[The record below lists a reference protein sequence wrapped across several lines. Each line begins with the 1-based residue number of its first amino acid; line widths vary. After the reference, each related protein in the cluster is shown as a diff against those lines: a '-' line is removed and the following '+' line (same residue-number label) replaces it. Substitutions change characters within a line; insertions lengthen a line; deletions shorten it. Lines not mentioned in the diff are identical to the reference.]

1 MQPPI
6 HSPQMNAQLLV
17 VDDDDTVCEYFSA
30 VLSGA
35 GFEVETASSGNGA
48 LERLRS
54 RRYDVLLTDLAM
66 AGMDGLALAKAS
78 AEIHPT
84 MPVVVVTGSSELSAA
99 VEAMRAGV
107 QDFIVKPVDTDV
119 LIHQV
124 RRAARHGQLEQR
136 VAHLEG
142 ELERVAGRHG
152 MLGESGRMRQVRD
165 MIDRVSRSDVNVL
178 ITGESGTGKELA
190 ARAVHRASSRAEG
203 PFVALN
209 CAAIP
214 SALIE
219 SELFGHVKGAFTDAR
234 KDRDGLLVQA
244 EGGTLFLDELGEMPM
259 EMQPKLL
266 RALQERTVR
275 PVGGGRETPFDA
287 RIVTATNRDLEDEVE
302 AGRFRE
308 DLLYRVDVVR
318 LELPPLRARG
328 RDVLLL
334 GQHFLG
340 KYAHL
345 GQQTVSQFSAQAAQK
360 LLQYDW
366 PGNVRELE
374 NCIERAMALSRDEEV
389 ALEDL
394 PRKVRDYK
402 SDHIS
407 VDGDD
412 SSEDELLT
420 LEQIEAR
427 YIRRVMKAVEGNKSK
442 AARIL
447 GLDRRSLYR
456 RLDKYDVEVP

>member
-1 MQPPI
+1 M
-6 HSPQMNAQLLV
+6 SAQLLV
-17 VDDDDTVCEYFSA
+17 VDDDENVCEYFSA
-30 VLSGA
+30 ILEGA
-35 GFEVETASSGNGA
+35 GFGVETAGSGDEA
-48 LERLRS
+48 LERLRE
-54 RRYDVLLTDLAM
+54 RRYEVMLTDLAM
-66 AGMDGLALAKAS
+66 GGMDGLTLAKAA

-84 MPVVVVTGSSELSAA
+84 MPVMVVTGSSDLGSA

-107 QDFIVKPVDTDV
+107 QDFIVKPVDSDV

-124 RRAARHGQLEQR
+124 KRAARHGELEQR

-142 ELERVAGRHG
+142 ELDRVAGRHG

-165 MIDRVSRSDVNVL
+165 LIDRVSRSDVNVL
-178 ITGESGTGKELA
+178 VTGESGTGKELA
-190 ARAVHRASSRAEG
+190 ARAIHQASPRAEG

-214 SALIE
+214 AALIE

-244 EGGTLFLDELGEMPM
+244 EGGTLFLDELGEMPL

-275 PVGGGRETPFDA
+275 PVGGERETPFDA

-345 GQQTVSQFSAQAAQK
+345 GEQTVSRFSSQAAQL

-389 ALEDL
+389 ALDDL
-394 PRKVRDYK
+394 PRKVREFK
-402 SDHIS
+402 SDRIS
-407 VDGDD
+407 IDGADD
-412 SSEDELLT
+412 AEGELLT

-456 RLDKYDVEVP
+456 RLDKYEVEAQ

>member
-1 MQPPI
+1 MPQL
-6 HSPQMNAQLLV
+6 HSPKMSAQLLV
-17 VDDDDTVCEYFSA
+17 VDDDENVCEYFSA
-30 VLSGA
+30 ILEGA
-35 GFEVETASSGNGA
+35 GFGVETAGSGDEA
-48 LERLRS
+48 LERLRE
-54 RRYDVLLTDLAM
+54 RRYEVMLTDLAM
-66 AGMDGLALAKAS
+66 GGMDGLTLAKAA

-84 MPVVVVTGSSELSAA
+84 MPVMVVTGSSDLGSA

-107 QDFIVKPVDTDV
+107 QDFIVKPVDSDV

-124 RRAARHGQLEQR
+124 KRAARHGELEQR

-142 ELERVAGRHG
+142 ELDRVAGRHG

-165 MIDRVSRSDVNVL
+165 LIDRVSRSDVNVL
-178 ITGESGTGKELA
+178 VTGESGTGKELA
-190 ARAVHRASSRAEG
+190 ARAIHQASPRAEG

-214 SALIE
+214 AALIE

-244 EGGTLFLDELGEMPM
+244 EGGTLFLDELGEMPL

-275 PVGGGRETPFDA
+275 PVGGERETPFDA

-345 GQQTVSQFSAQAAQK
+345 GEQTVSRFSSQAAQL

-389 ALEDL
+389 ALDDL
-394 PRKVRDYK
+394 PRKVREFK
-402 SDHIS
+402 SDRIS
-407 VDGDD
+407 IDGADD
-412 SSEDELLT
+412 AEGELLT

-456 RLDKYDVEVP
+456 RLDKYEVEAQ

>member
-1 MQPPI
+1 
-6 HSPQMNAQLLV
+6 MNAQLLV
-17 VDDDDTVCEYFSA
+17 VDDDENVCEYFSI
-30 VLSGA
+30 VLRGA
-35 GFEVETASSGNGA
+35 GFQVTTAGTGREA
-48 LERLRS
+48 LELLRS

-66 AGMDGLALAKAS
+66 AGMDGLALAKAA

-84 MPVVVVTGSSELSAA
+84 MPVIVVTGSSDLSSAID
-99 VEAMRAGV
+99 AMRAGV
-107 QDFIVKPVDTDV
+107 QDFIVKPVEADV

-124 RRAARHGQLEQR
+124 RRASRQGELEQR
-136 VAHLEG
+136 VALLEG

-165 MIDRVSRSDVNVL
+165 LIDRVSRSDVNVL

-190 ARAVHRASSRAEG
+190 ARAVHQASPRADG

-214 SALIE
+214 STLIE

-244 EGGTLFLDELGEMPM
+244 EGGTLFLDELGEMPL

-275 PVGGGRETPFDA
+275 AVGGERETPFDA

-318 LELPPLRARG
+318 LELPPLRSRG

-345 GQQTVSQFSAQAAQK
+345 GQQTVSQFSPQAAQV

-394 PRKVRDYK
+394 PRKIRDFK
-402 SDHIS
+402 SDQVSIEGEES
-407 VDGDD
+407 TD
-412 SSEDELLT
+412 EELLT

-456 RLDKYDVEVP
+456 RLDKYEAGAP